1 MPNDDT
7 IKLLKECNAGVKMG
21 VSGIE
26 QVLEHAEPELKA
38 LLEDYLKKH
47 QLIEDATHNK
57 LNDFHDTEKDPSAL
71 AEIMSKAKINFKMMT
86 TPTDAEIAD
95 LMIDGCNMGIKS
107 VSRYLNQYPT
117 AKPEIR
123 ELTERLVKLEQ
134 DFMNALRPY
143 L

>member
-21 VSGIE
+21 ISGIE
-26 QVLEHAEPELKA
+26 RVIEYAQDDKLKNI
-38 LLEDYLKKH
+38 LQDTLTKH
-47 QLIEDATHNK
+47 KAIEEATHSK
-57 LNDFHDTEKDPSAL
+57 LNDYHDTEKDPNAM
-71 AEIMSKAKINFKMMT
+71 AEMMSSLKINFKMMT
-86 TPTDAEIAD
+86 PTDEEIAD

-117 AKPEIR
+117 ALPEIR
-123 ELTERLVKLEQ
+123 EMTERLVKLEQ
-134 DFMNALRPY
+134 DLMNDLRPY